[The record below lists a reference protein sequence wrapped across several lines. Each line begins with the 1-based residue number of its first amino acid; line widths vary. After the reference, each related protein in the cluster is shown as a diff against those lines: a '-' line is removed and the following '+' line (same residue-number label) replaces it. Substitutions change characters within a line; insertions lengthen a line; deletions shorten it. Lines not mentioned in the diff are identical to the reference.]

1 MKRSKRHLTLSAKV
15 DRRAQYS
22 LLEAIQLMKSC
33 ATTRFDETVEVTM
46 NLGVDPR
53 HADQIVRGTV
63 SLPNG
68 TGKSVRVLVLA
79 KPDKQKEAL
88 DAGADFAGLD
98 DLAEKIQQGW
108 LEFDSVIA
116 TPDAMGVVGKLGR
129 ILGPRGLMPNPKV
142 GTVTPNVGQAVK
154 EVKAGRID
162 FRVDRYGI
170 LHVGVGKASF
180 EVEKLAENIDEFV
193 RTVIKLKPTGAKG
206 TYVKSIGLSST
217 MGPGIKVDKT
227 EVLGRVSS

>member
-1 MKRSKRHLTLSAKV
+1 MKRSKRHSSAAGKV
-15 DRRAQYS
+15 DRLVQYP
-22 LLEAIQLMKSC
+22 LLDAIRLMKDCS
-33 ATTRFDETVEVTM
+33 TTRFDETVEVTM

-79 KPDKQKEAL
+79 KPEKQKEAL
-88 DAGADFAGLD
+88 DAGADFAGLE
-98 DLAEKIQQGW
+98 DLAEKIQGGW

-180 EVEKLAENIDEFV
+180 EPEKLAENIDEFV

-217 MGPGIKVDKT
+217 MGPGIKVDKAELLT
-227 EVLGRVSS
+227 RVNG